1 MLENLTVGYKKP
13 CVLDLKMGTRMYGDF
28 ATEAKIQSQ
37 RRKCQ
42 KSTSAKLGVRF
53 CGSQRYSVT
62 KKDFEKLD
70 KYVGRKAT
78 EREFREL
85 IANFFFNNGFLRT
98 DVVLKV
104 IQEIRRIRE
113 GLQSLDGFRFYSS
126 SLLIIYE
133 GKHRP
138 VDDVFNRQDS
148 LDSETLT
155 FYKKVMD
162 SPVKVK
168 IIDFAN
174 AAHPDHKDD
183 NNVYHE
189 GPDRGFLL
197 GLENLQEILE
207 GMLEDEKSNIRKL
220 SNRSCM

>member
-1 MLENLTVGYKKP
+1 M
-13 CVLDLKMGTRMYGDF
+13 
-28 ATEAKIQSQ
+28 
-37 RRKCQ
+37 
-42 KSTSAKLGVRF
+42 
-53 CGSQRYSVT
+53 
-62 KKDFEKLD
+62 
-70 KYVGRKAT
+70 
-78 EREFREL
+78 
-85 IANFFFNNGFLRT
+85 
-98 DVVLKV
+98 KV